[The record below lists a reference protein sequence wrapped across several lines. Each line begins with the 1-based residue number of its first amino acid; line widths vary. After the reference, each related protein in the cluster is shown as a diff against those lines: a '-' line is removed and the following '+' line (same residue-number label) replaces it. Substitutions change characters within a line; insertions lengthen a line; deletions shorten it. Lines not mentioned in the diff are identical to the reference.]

1 MEENG
6 LFMKLSALQKYILLE
21 CLNAKNG
28 RIFRGSLANFYSR
41 TKVSPKQKLMVKII
55 TKSIERLIKRDLVVG
70 FGEIT
75 SERQFIKEIKITA
88 KGRVAGKR
96 LLGEQMRI
104 PLKSQKLKV
113 PPTRRAGKS
122 QN

>member
-1 MEENG
+1 
-6 LFMKLSALQKYILLE
+6 MKLSGLQKYIILE

-28 RIFRGSLANFYSR
+28 RIFRGSLANFYSQV
-41 TKVSPKQKLMVKII
+41 KKPPKKELLVKII
-55 TKSIERLIKRDLVVG
+55 TKSIERLIHRDLIVG

-75 SERQFIKEIKITA
+75 SERQFIKEIKLTN
-88 KGRVAGKR
+88 KGRALARR

-104 PLKSQKLKV
+104 PLEIKKAK
-113 PPTRRAGKS
+113 GKR

>member
-1 MEENG
+1 
-6 LFMKLSALQKYILLE
+6 
-21 CLNAKNG
+21 
-28 RIFRGSLANFYSR
+28 
-41 TKVSPKQKLMVKII
+41 MVKII

>member
-1 MEENG
+1 MQ
-6 LFMKLSALQKYILLE
+6 LSGLQKYILLE

-41 TKVSPKQKLMVKII
+41 AKMPPKKELMVKII
-55 TKSIERLIKRDLVVG
+55 TQSIERLIKRDLVVG

-75 SERQFIKEIKITA
+75 SEKQFIKEIKITSV
-88 KGRVAGKR
+88 GRRVAKK

-104 PLKSQKLKV
+104 PLKAGRKV
-113 PPTRRAGKS
+113 GK
-122 QN
+122 